1 MPGPNRLQGG
11 AEGLALRAG
20 ALSARLIDG
29 ELRNIRLWDRELVR
43 RVAVVVR
50 DSAWGTLDN
59 EEVDAA
65 PVQTSSGFSVR
76 VSGRCERGEIVLDW
90 IANISSRAGT
100 TLDCDLELVP
110 RKRFEYNRMGL
121 ILLHPLSRTA
131 GCAFSAGLGNE
142 DTRGLVAETVDPQPI
157 VDGLPQPVLGPFD
170 RLELFGPEGE
180 TTRFS
185 FKGDLFETEDQR
197 NWADGSFKTYAM
209 PLGRG
214 FPLSATGGQPIKQA
228 VRIEFE
234 EPPSTGRAR
243 AATGRADTAGN
254 SRRGPSPVTVAVGRR
269 CGYIPALGTSLPID
283 SAADQPLAAAARDQL
298 QPRYLR
304 VDLDEADSES
314 PLLGS
319 VGGDLPLEIALSRT
333 DAAER
338 LEALPKAVRSRA
350 ARILLL
356 DEATVGVAVA
366 RRLLPG
372 VPVIGGSTGQF
383 AEVNRGQ
390 LDQHFDGLA
399 FSLSP
404 QTHLFDDDT
413 LRESLE
419 SLESLART
427 ARQRSGG
434 KPLHIGP
441 LTLRPQRGPG
451 SEPRRGSPA
460 GTDPR
465 QLSSLARAWLLGSI
479 AELGIGGA
487 STITAFELYG
497 PRSCFDPAGEHRD
510 VAETIGALSRLEGLP
525 LARTSISEPTAV
537 AALAYH
543 IANEVR
549 VQLANLTNREQRVHL
564 LDFDRRDVLAPGDV
578 RSFSCNGFGNPGDG
592 T

>member
-1 MPGPNRLQGG
+1 MPDPNRLGG
-11 AEGLALRAG
+11 DAEEGLTLRAG

-50 DSAWGTLDN
+50 DSVWGTLDN
-59 EEVDAA
+59 DEVDAA
-65 PVQTSSGFSVR
+65 PVQTSSDFTVR
-76 VSGRCERGEIVLDW
+76 VSGRCERGEIALDW
-90 IANISSRAGT
+90 IANFSSRAGT
-100 TLDCDLELVP
+100 TLDCDLEVVP
-110 RKRFEYNRMGL
+110 RKQFEYNRMGL

-131 GCAFSAGLGNE
+131 GCAFSAGLGNHA
-142 DTRGLVAETVDPQPI
+142 TRGRIAETVGPQPI
-157 VDGLPQPVLGPFD
+157 VDGQPQPVLGPFD
-170 RLELFGPEGE
+170 RLELTGPEGE
-180 TTRFS
+180 ATRFS
-185 FKGDLFETEDQR
+185 FMGDLFETEDQR

-214 FPLSATGGQPIKQA
+214 FPLSARGGQPIRQA

-234 EPPSTGRAR
+234 EPPSTGRAQ
-243 AATGRADTAGN
+243 AATGRAGSAG
-254 SRRGPSPVTVAVGRR
+254 SARRGPSPVTVAVGRR
-269 CGYIPALGTSLPID
+269 CGSIPVLGTSMPID
-283 SAADQPLAAAARDQL
+283 SATNESLAAAARGQL
-298 QPRYLR
+298 QPHYLR
-304 VDLDEADSES
+304 VDLDEAECEN
-314 PLLGS
+314 PAPGS
-319 VGGDLPLEIALSRT
+319 VGDDLPLEIALSQT

-338 LEALPKAVRSRA
+338 LEALPEAVRSRA

-356 DEATVGVAVA
+356 DDAGVGVAMA
-366 RRLLPG
+366 RRLFPG
-372 VPVIGGSTGQF
+372 VPLIGGSTGQF

-404 QTHLFDDDT
+404 QTHMFDDDT

-419 SLESLART
+419 SLESLAHT
-427 ARQRSGG
+427 ARQRSRG

-441 LTLRPQRGPG
+441 LTLRPRRGPG

-465 QLSSLARAWLLGSI
+465 QLSPLARAWVLGSI

-497 PRSCFDPAGEHRD
+497 PRSCFDPAGVQQD
-510 VAETIGALSRLEGLP
+510 VAEAIGALSRLEGLA
-525 LARTSISEPTAV
+525 LSRTAISEPTAV

-543 IANEVR
+543 VGDEVR
-549 VQLANLTNREQRVHL
+549 VQVANLTGREQRVHL
-564 LDFDRRDVLAPGDV
+564 PDLDQLELLGPGGV
-578 RSFSCNGFGNPGDG
+578 RLFSAA
-592 T
+592 